1 MKCEII
7 SVGDELLIGQTI
19 NTNAS
24 WLGEQLNNLGFTI
37 AHGLVISDQ
46 KTDIVNALSQAE
58 KRSDIVLITGGLGP
72 TNDDITKHTLTEYFN
87 TTLELDKELEQNII
101 NYFNNRNLPIL
112 QTNKDQA
119 LIPKS
124 CQVLPNSR
132 GSASGMWFEKS
143 GVIFISLPG
152 VPYEMKGIM
161 NDHVFTK
168 LLSLKGEGSVVVNR
182 TVRTHGMGE
191 SFLAEVVKS
200 WENNLLKDDLK
211 LAYLP
216 SPGIVKL
223 RISVIGKDK
232 ISSEKKLDY
241 YVSELIKLI
250 PDQVY
255 GYGNASMEGVV
266 GELLIDKKQTL
277 STAESCTGGN
287 VSKMLTSISGSSLFF
302 NGSII
307 SYTNQSKLELLDV
320 NEQNIEKHGAVSQ
333 QVVEQ
338 MATNVRLKF
347 NSDYGIS
354 TSGIAGPNGGTT
366 EKPVGTVWIAV
377 ANKDKVISEKLNLGY
392 NRERNIHVSSLSV
405 LNLLR
410 LELLKD

>member
-377 ANKDKVISEKLNLGY
+377 ANKDKVISKKLNLGY